1 MKILFQTLV
10 VFFSISIY
18 AQGQNTIQIGNTTL
32 TERSLLTGL
41 GIAWDI
47 VWGPDDHIWFTER
60 EGKVKRLDPVSGNV
74 IIVLDATSLVF
85 NGNGT
90 IEPGML
96 GMLFHPNWDSNQ
108 QIYIV
113 YTYGNSGV
121 IKERLSRFEWNGTE
135 LANEEIILDDIPARG
150 IHNGS
155 RLILLPDNTILMTTG
170 DIGNQSNSQDM
181 SSLNGKTLRINL
193 DGSIP
198 DDNPFPNSY
207 IYSFGH
213 RNSQGLFLG
222 PNDIIYSSEFGPN
235 SSDEINII
243 EEARN
248 YGWPNV
254 LGICNTGSEISF
266 CNDNNVR
273 EPVHEWSNTPSPNGL
288 LVYNHPA
295 IPEWQNKLMVAMLGG
310 ISLKQ
315 PRVSVFDI
323 SEDGLELSNETK
335 YFETFG
341 RVRDICVNPN
351 TGAIYFATN
360 GPEYFSTS
368 GPNRIIEYY
377 NDDFVV
383 DVKNVFD
390 KNQYLK
396 VYPNPVVE
404 IINIEVSE
412 NFIGKKLDFISFA
425 TGALVMQKVVS
436 QTTEILNISDLPTG
450 QYYISIIND
459 NGLITKV
466 FVKD

>member
-1 MKILFQTLV
+1 
-10 VFFSISIY
+10 
-18 AQGQNTIQIGNTTL
+18 
-32 TERSLLTGL
+32 
-41 GIAWDI
+41 
-47 VWGPDDHIWFTER
+47 
-60 EGKVKRLDPVSGNV
+60 
-74 IIVLDATSLVF
+74 
-85 NGNGT
+85 
-90 IEPGML
+90 
-96 GMLFHPNWDSNQ
+96 
-108 QIYIV
+108 
-113 YTYGNSGV
+113 
-121 IKERLSRFEWNGTE
+121 
-135 LANEEIILDDIPARG
+135 
-150 IHNGS
+150 
-155 RLILLPDNTILMTTG
+155 
-170 DIGNQSNSQDM
+170 
-181 SSLNGKTLRINL
+181 
-193 DGSIP
+193 
-198 DDNPFPNSY
+198 
-207 IYSFGH
+207 
-213 RNSQGLFLG
+213 
-222 PNDIIYSSEFGPN
+222 
-235 SSDEINII
+235 
-243 EEARN
+243 
-248 YGWPNV
+248 
-254 LGICNTGSEISF
+254 
-266 CNDNNVR
+266 
-273 EPVHEWSNTPSPNGL
+273 
-288 LVYNHPA
+288 
-295 IPEWQNKLMVAMLGG
+295 MVAMLGG

-315 PRVSVFDI
+315 PRLSVFDI

-368 GPNRIIEYY
+368 GPNRIVEYY

-383 DVKNVFD
+383 DVKNVFH